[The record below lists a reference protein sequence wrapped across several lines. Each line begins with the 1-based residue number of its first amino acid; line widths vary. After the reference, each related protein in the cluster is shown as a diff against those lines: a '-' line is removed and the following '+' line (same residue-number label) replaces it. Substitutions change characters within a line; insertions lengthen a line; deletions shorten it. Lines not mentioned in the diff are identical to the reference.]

1 MWPPART
8 FGNYH
13 GERATPHD
21 STEVERKQKSYKR
34 YVEPQRSF
42 PLYWANLKPLNYPFV
57 MSVVG
62 ILPHNIKR
70 GLLMIM
76 KNLENLVFSWHA
88 WPELFIILILYRH
101 ILYFLY
107 WHSFFQRNKESLF
120 FLLELKHSLDLTQL
134 FIFHLKKSYY
144 CSRLAPV
151 HEILDH
157 SIVLATCTS
166 WWGTKEWFFMLFYKM
181 FRFLWKKMFEHF
193 TWNKICFKTYKT
205 SEKWAY
211 SLLL

>member
-1 MWPPART
+1 M
-8 FGNYH
+8 
-13 GERATPHD
+13 
-21 STEVERKQKSYKR
+21 
-34 YVEPQRSF
+34 
-42 PLYWANLKPLNYPFV
+42 KPLNYPFV

-88 WPELFIILILYRH
+88 WPEIFIILILYRH

-151 HEILDH
+151 HENFRPFYSFSNMHELVRYQRMILHALLQDV
-157 SIVLATCTS
+157 SISL
-166 WWGTKEWFFMLFYKM
+166 
-181 FRFLWKKMFEHF
+181 KKDV
-193 TWNKICFKTYKT
+193 
-205 SEKWAY
+205 
-211 SLLL
+211 